1 MRHWRYS
8 YHGLDVISELRLPEW
23 GTFER
28 ELFAGEPDVRI
39 SIRTG
44 PIDFGT
50 ATPVQGEYR
59 FFVKEVGWFRVRDGR
74 EIVLQPLDSANPRR
88 VRIFLLSSAWGA
100 LLYQRKSLVI
110 HASAVQIA
118 DGGAVLF
125 CARRGEGKST
135 LAALLGAQ
143 GCTLISDDFCCLN
156 VREGEPP
163 MIYPS
168 IPRVRLWS
176 DAIRQL
182 GWETARSEADT
193 MRLGKFQYS
202 LASNT
207 LVDPLPIREIYLL
220 GWGETGIER
229 LAGFSALRRFLS
241 AARWRTDL
249 LMSVG
254 NPAEHLQQCA
264 NLLRRV
270 PVSELRRPKHLEV
283 APEVVRLLT
292 KYWLESVKL

>member
-1 MRHWRYS
+1 
-8 YHGLDVISELRLPEW
+8 LDVISELRLPEW

-135 LAALLGAQ
+135 LAALLGVQ
-143 GCTLISDDFCCLN
+143 GCTLVSDDFCCLD

-163 MIYPS
+163 AIYPS

-193 MRLGKFQYS
+193 MRLGKFQYA
-202 LASNT
+202 LAGNT
-207 LVDPLPIREIYLL
+207 MVDPLPIREIYLL

-249 LMSVG
+249 LMGVG
-254 NPAEHLQQCA
+254 SPAEYLQQCA
-264 NLLRRV
+264 NLLRQV
-270 PVSELRRPKHLEV
+270 PVSALRRPKHLEV
-283 APEVVRLLT
+283 APEGVRFLT
-292 KYWLESVKL
+292 EYWRHGINCN